1 MSRTLPEYSSF
12 TVGQFGRWLYVC
24 QVAYPITGRRC
35 IVHRV
40 DRSSHVT
47 LGGLLT
53 GAMVGFG
60 LGWLFA
66 VFRRAWRGLSRAP
79 KATPG
84 LGRAARRPT
93 RAVGPPGLLPL
104 VAGARAPGRGMGRRR
119 PP

>member
-1 MSRTLPEYSSF
+1 M
-12 TVGQFGRWLYVC
+12 GQFGRWLYVC

-66 VFRRAWRGLSRAP
+66 VFRRAWRDLSSAQ
-79 KATPG
+79 KATAAV
-84 LGRAARRPT
+84 GRAAWRRT
-93 RAVGPPGLLPL
+93 GELVLLGFLLL
-104 VAGARAPGRGMGRRR
+104 VAAALALGRIMER
-119 PP
+119 